1 MRHRLGGRR
10 QDGHHRGGGG
20 GVIKAAWGEEV
31 EAEVVVTARG
41 AGERV
46 EVIGVALGPPRVV
59 VGPLGIPV

>member
-1 MRHRLGGRR
+1 MGTIEEAAEESSRQHGG
-10 QDGHHRGGGG
+10 
-20 GVIKAAWGEEV
+20 AEV

-46 EVIGVALGPPRVV
+46 EVIGVALGPPGVV